1 MTSEVEE
8 ALLNLVA
15 GLCTSLEDG
24 DAGVL
29 RELFDVGLG
38 DLGSLG
44 LSLVGLV
51 PDDYYGDVGVG
62 MLLDL
67 FQPGVKV
74 HEGLLLKQVEDQDD
88 TICSSVVGISYCSIS
103 FLSGRIP
110 NLKFNL
116 FFSVIYAAE
125 SLKIKWTDSLTKSTP
140 MVEM

>member
-8 ALLNLVA
+8 ALFNLVA
-15 GLCTSLEDG
+15 GLCTCLEDG

-74 HEGLLLKQVEDQDD
+74 HEGLLLKQVED
-88 TICSSVVGISYCSIS
+88 
-103 FLSGRIP
+103 
-110 NLKFNL
+110 
-116 FFSVIYAAE
+116 
-125 SLKIKWTDSLTKSTP
+125 
-140 MVEM
+140 